1 MNFNYEFNSRFIWY
15 GPFNT
20 KFYVDNNVYIPR
32 SPIVN
37 YLTELIKDKKTILD
51 LCCGSGAL
59 GIVASL
65 LKDKCLVDMSDIN
78 SKALEVAQKNIDTYK
93 LNNRIKCIKSD
104 LFKNIKKK
112 YDLIIAV
119 PPQISK
125 EEYKN
130 NHKESSPEPKIAYI
144 ADDDG
149 FYFIKKILEKA
160 PLYLNKNGVL
170 IMETG
175 IRLSKKVKEKYN
187 NLNIEWYE
195 FNGKDC
201 VLKYVYK

>member
-1 MNFNYEFNSRFIWY
+1 MNFNYKFNSRFIWY

-20 KFYVDNNVYIPR
+20 KFYVDDDVYIPR
-32 SPIVN
+32 SPIAN
-37 YLTELIKDKKTILD
+37 YLEELIKNKKTILD

-59 GIVASL
+59 GIIAAL
-65 LKDKCLVDMSDIN
+65 LKDKCLVDMSDID
-78 SKALEVAQKNIDTYK
+78 SKALKIASKNINNYK
-93 LNNRIKCIKSD
+93 LNDRIKCIKSD
-104 LFKNIKKK
+104 LFKNITKK

-125 EEYKN
+125 EEYDNYK
-130 NHKESSPEPKIAYI
+130 KSSPEPKIAYI
-144 ADDDG
+144 ASDDG
-149 FYFIKKILEKA
+149 FYFIKKILDKVY
-160 PLYLNKNGVL
+160 LYLNKNGVL

-187 NLNIEWYE
+187 NLNIEWYK

-201 VLKYVYK
+201 ILKYVHK

>member
-1 MNFNYEFNSRFIWY
+1 MRNFNYEFNSRFIWY

-32 SPIVN
+32 STIADH
-37 YLTELIKDKKTILD
+37 LQELIKNKKTILD

-59 GIVASL
+59 GIISAL
-65 LKDKCLVDMSDIN
+65 LEDKCLVDMSDIN
-78 SKALEVAQKNIDTYK
+78 SKALKVANKNINNQK
-93 LNNRIKCIKSD
+93 LNNRITCIKSD
-104 LFKNIKKK
+104 LFKNITKK

-125 EEYKN
+125 EEYN
-130 NHKESSPEPKIAYI
+130 NYKESSPEPKIAYI

-149 FYFIKKILEKA
+149 FYFIKKILDKA
-160 PLYLNKNGVL
+160 HLYLNKNGIL

-175 IRLSKKVKEKYN
+175 IKLSKKVKENYN
-187 NLNIEWYE
+187 NLNIEWYK

-201 VLKYVYK
+201 ILKYVHQ

>member
-1 MNFNYEFNSRFIWY
+1 MMNFNYKFNSRFIWY

-32 SPIVN
+32 SPIAD
-37 YLTELIKDKKTILD
+37 YLQELIKDKKTILD

-59 GIVASL
+59 GIISAL
-65 LKDKCLVDMSDIN
+65 LEDKCLVDMSDIN
-78 SKALEVAQKNIDTYK
+78 SKALKVANKNINNQK
-93 LNNRIKCIKSD
+93 LNNRITCIKSD
-104 LFKNIKKK
+104 LFKNITKK

-125 EEYKN
+125 EEYN
-130 NHKESSPEPKIAYI
+130 NYKESSPEPKIAYI
-144 ADDDG
+144 ADNDG
-149 FYFIKKILEKA
+149 FYFIKKILDKA
-160 PLYLNKNGVL
+160 HLYLNKNGIL

-175 IRLSKKVKEKYN
+175 IRLSEKVKKNYN
-187 NLNIEWYE
+187 NLNIEWYK

-201 VLKYVYK
+201 ILKYVHQ

>member
-1 MNFNYEFNSRFIWY
+1 MMNFNYEFNSRFIWY

-32 SPIVN
+32 SPIADH
-37 YLTELIKDKKTILD
+37 LQELIKNKKTILD

-59 GIVASL
+59 GIISAL
-65 LKDKCLVDMSDIN
+65 LEDKCLVDMSDIN
-78 SKALEVAQKNIDTYK
+78 SKALKVANKNINNQK
-93 LNNRIKCIKSD
+93 LNDRITCIKSD
-104 LFKNIKKK
+104 LFKNITKK

-125 EEYKN
+125 EEYN
-130 NHKESSPEPKIAYI
+130 NYKESSPEPKIAYI

-149 FYFIKKILEKA
+149 FYFIKKILDKA
-160 PLYLNKNGVL
+160 HLYLNKNGIL

-175 IRLSKKVKEKYN
+175 IKLSKKVKENYN
-187 NLNIEWYE
+187 NLNIEWYK

-201 VLKYVYK
+201 ILKYVHQ

>member
-1 MNFNYEFNSRFIWY
+1 MMNFNYKFNSRFIWY

-32 SPIVN
+32 SPIAD
-37 YLTELIKDKKTILD
+37 YLQELIKDKKTILD

-59 GIVASL
+59 GIISAL
-65 LKDKCLVDMSDIN
+65 LEDKCLVDMSDIN
-78 SKALEVAQKNIDTYK
+78 SKALKVANKNINNQK
-93 LNNRIKCIKSD
+93 LNNRITCIKSD
-104 LFKNIKKK
+104 LFKNITKK

-125 EEYKN
+125 EEYDN
-130 NHKESSPEPKIAYI
+130 YKESSPEPKIAYI
-144 ADDDG
+144 ADNDG
-149 FYFIKKILEKA
+149 FYFIKKILDKA
-160 PLYLNKNGVL
+160 HLYLNKNGIL

-175 IRLSKKVKEKYN
+175 IRLSEKVKKNYN
-187 NLNIEWYE
+187 NLNIEWYK

-201 VLKYVYK
+201 ILKYVHQ